1 MDFVTK
7 NFDFTPSEPCM
18 IIGEVGVN
26 HNNNPEMLFKLIEE
40 GAKAGIDVIK
50 LQRFN
55 AALEISTYAAL
66 ADYQVKAGMTD
77 GQLKMAQ
84 ELELSDE
91 LLVKAFDYCK
101 EVGVG
106 FLCTAFEWE
115 SVDFLA
121 DKLGCKTVKVPSP
134 EISNKPLL
142 QQMAKK
148 FDSLLVSTGASYMEE
163 VEQALDWIREAG
175 GGKNELALMHC
186 TSQYPALL
194 EQANLN
200 AIKTMRDKCG
210 LPTGYSDH
218 TLGHTAAVV
227 MTGLGGAMLEKH
239 FTLDKNLPGPDHQAS
254 VDIPELT
261 ALVKAVRKA
270 SEIRNLK
277 SGRAS
282 IDDLAAAGLI
292 DDVAA
297 AQASL
302 GDGVKKP
309 TAEEAET
316 RPKIRKSIVCGV
328 ESLKEGD
335 VIKHGV
341 YEIKRPWVEGAV
353 APYEL
358 EKILGKKLKTKKRFD
373 EPILWSDV
381 A

>member
-1 MDFVTK
+1 
-7 NFDFTPSEPCM
+7 
-18 IIGEVGVN
+18 
-26 HNNNPEMLFKLIEE
+26 
-40 GAKAGIDVIK
+40 
-50 LQRFN
+50 
-55 AALEISTYAAL
+55 
-66 ADYQVKAGMTD
+66 
-77 GQLKMAQ
+77 
-84 ELELSDE
+84 
-91 LLVKAFDYCK
+91 
-101 EVGVG
+101 
-106 FLCTAFEWE
+106 
-115 SVDFLA
+115 
-121 DKLGCKTVKVPSP
+121 
-134 EISNKPLL
+134 
-142 QQMAKK
+142 
-148 FDSLLVSTGASYMEE
+148 MEE
-163 VEQALDWIREAG
+163 VEQALGWIHEAG

-186 TSQYPALL
+186 TSQYPASL

-277 SGRAS
+277 NGVAS
-282 IDDLAAAGLI
+282 IEDLAAAGLI
-292 DDVAA
+292 DDVGAA
-297 AQASL
+297 RASL

-309 TAEEAET
+309 TAEETET

-328 ESLKEGD
+328 ESLKKGD
-335 VIKHGV
+335 VIRHGV

-358 EKILGKKLKTKKRFD
+358 EKILGKKLKNEKRFD